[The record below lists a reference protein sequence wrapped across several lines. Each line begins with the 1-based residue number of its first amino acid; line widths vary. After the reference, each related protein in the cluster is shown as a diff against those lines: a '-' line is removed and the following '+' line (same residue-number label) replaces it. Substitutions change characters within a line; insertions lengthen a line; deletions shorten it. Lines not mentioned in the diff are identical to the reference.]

1 MTVRE
6 CQKALTAFDM
16 HCHIF
21 SLDILRVVSKITR
34 VLEVECGFFDLA
46 TGGVMRRA
54 PKSELMT
61 TLETCQYLKITQRTL
76 YRYLQSR
83 QIPAFKLGKEW
94 RFVRS
99 DLEQWIRDRT
109 RTAVNS

>member
-1 MTVRE
+1 MGT
-6 CQKALTAFDM
+6 
-16 HCHIF
+16 
-21 SLDILRVVSKITR
+21 
-34 VLEVECGFFDLA
+34 
-46 TGGVMRRA
+46 A

-61 TLETCQYLKITQRTL
+61 VSETCRYLKITTPTL
-76 YRYLQSR
+76 YRYIQNR

-109 RTAVNS
+109 RTALPS

>member
-1 MTVRE
+1 MAKE
-6 CQKALTAFDM
+6 
-16 HCHIF
+16 
-21 SLDILRVVSKITR
+21 
-34 VLEVECGFFDLA
+34 
-46 TGGVMRRA
+46 

-61 TLETCQYLKITQRTL
+61 AEETCRYLKITSRTL
-76 YRYLQSR
+76 YRYLRSR

-109 RTAVNS
+109 RPPVSS

>member
-1 MTVRE
+1 MGT
-6 CQKALTAFDM
+6 
-16 HCHIF
+16 
-21 SLDILRVVSKITR
+21 
-34 VLEVECGFFDLA
+34 
-46 TGGVMRRA
+46 A

-61 TLETCQYLKITQRTL
+61 VSETCRYLKITTRTL
-76 YRYLQSR
+76 YRYIQNR

-109 RTAVNS
+109 RSALPS